1 MGQWEQEIFEKEY
14 ADMNWYK
21 GKQMKHVNE
30 MEMGRKRARLGS
42 SPIFPW
48 ILSSTLMFQ
57 IFLSVLTQPQRDI
70 FDKVKAFVLDNRT
83 KSSAEYRCA
92 LLSMPNT
99 FAARERKFISTL
111 AEDLHLSVTW
121 DDYDGND
128 QNIVTWRFPGAL
140 EQQLPEPEEVD
151 RTNCDVEGEGE
162 WEDVD
167 DDDEEEEEEEE
178 EESKAAVDRVLK
190 KYSKAQVMDDDEG
203 GGFDARYERSLRE
216 KMDEWKRSYYKVHF
230 FTSHVCVY

>member
-30 MEMGRKRARLGS
+30 MEMGRKRTKLGT
-42 SPIFPW
+42 SPIIPR
-48 ILSSTLMFQ
+48 ILSSTL
-57 IFLSVLTQPQRDI
+57 IFRVVRSVLTKPQRAI
-70 FDKVKAFVLDNRT
+70 FDKVKAFVLENRT
-83 KSSAEYRCA
+83 SSSAEYRSA

-99 FAARERKFISTL
+99 FPARERKFISTL

-121 DDYDGND
+121 DEYDEND

-140 EQQLPEPEEVD
+140 EQQLPEPEEVHKP
-151 RTNCDVEGEGE
+151 NCDVEGDGE

-167 DDDEEEEEEEE
+167 DDEDDED

-190 KYSKAQVMDDDEG
+190 KYGKAQVMDDDEG
-203 GGFDARYERSLRE
+203 GGFDARYERSIRE
-216 KMDEWKRSYYKVHF
+216 KMDEWKRGYYKVHF
-230 FTSHVCVY
+230 LLLKYGMY